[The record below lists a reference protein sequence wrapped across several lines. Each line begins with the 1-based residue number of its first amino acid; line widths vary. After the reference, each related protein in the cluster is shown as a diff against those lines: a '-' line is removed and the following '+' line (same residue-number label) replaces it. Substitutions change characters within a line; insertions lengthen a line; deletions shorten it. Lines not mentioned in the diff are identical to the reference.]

1 LTSPFNIKTPRP
13 GSAVARALRFVSIL
27 GKFVPIIGWLANKSR
42 FSSLHCGVHVE
53 IIGTGHIAHGNSVRI
68 GAFSRLYVDGTGS
81 LFLGDY
87 VGLGRDVHIQTSSNV
102 RIGARTGVNDGAR
115 INGSVEIGRCCA
127 IGPNLNVSSGLHLFR
142 SAEPWKL
149 IAVQERENALEDRPV
164 TIGDDCWIGTHVAIM
179 RGITIGRGA
188 VVGANAV
195 VTKDVAPYTVV
206 AGVPARQISERMA
219 FKPPVAIDARRPEDL
234 PYFYSGFEQRDQQ
247 GDGYPCDA
255 RFSVALDAGKNPGG
269 TIELTLVSV
278 SGGKIS
284 YRAEQK
290 SFAAGT
296 STLRFTLD
304 QTAAVF
310 HEFRCEGD
318 CRLLSACIIEP
329 DRKSRNQ
336 SATAVRLKR
345 ARRNP

>member
-1 LTSPFNIKTPRP
+1 MTLPSPTTSS
-13 GSAVARALRFVSIL
+13 GLVAALAARVVGIA
-27 GKFVPIIGWLANKSR
+27 GKFVPAIGWIVNRLR
-42 FSSLHCGVHVE
+42 FPALHCGMHVE
-53 IIGTGHIAHGNSVRI
+53 IKGPGRIQHGSGVRI
-68 GAFSRLYVDGTGS
+68 GAFSRLYIEGAGN
-81 LFLGDY
+81 LFLGDHA
-87 VGLGRDVHIQTSSNV
+87 GLGRDVHIQTSSSV

-115 INGSVEIGRCCA
+115 INGSVVIGRCCA

-219 FKPPVAIDARRPEDL
+219 FKPPVAIDARRPEDV
-234 PYFYSGFEQRDQQ
+234 PYFYSGFEQMDLR
-247 GDGYPCDA
+247 GDGYSCDYQ
-255 RFSVALDAGKNPGG
+255 FSICLDAGKNPGG

-296 STLRFTLD
+296 STLRFSLD
-304 QTAAVF
+304 QAAAVF
-310 HEFRCEGD
+310 HEFRCDGD
-318 CRLLSACIIEP
+318 CRLLSVRIIEP